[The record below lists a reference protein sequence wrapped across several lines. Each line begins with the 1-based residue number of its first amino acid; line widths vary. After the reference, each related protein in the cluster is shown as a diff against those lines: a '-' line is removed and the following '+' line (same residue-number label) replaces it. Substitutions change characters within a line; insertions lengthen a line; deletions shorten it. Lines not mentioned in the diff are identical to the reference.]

1 MVARQAKEGID
12 AVIVD
17 SVLAIRK
24 ELTAAQQKGMQNGK
38 QQQQMNGEQG
48 QGQEQ
53 GQGPIIEV
61 PQIRTTAQT
70 NGGSN
75 GHAH

>member
-1 MVARQAKEGID
+1 
-12 AVIVD
+12 VD